1 MIKMN
6 DYEWMTEDQRECYR
20 MLCVLYDGPHHLPYK
35 KVKPCGEGIA
45 ISVNAGIATYDFDL
59 LTRAVFMAHDRC
71 IRLEI
76 GSSGP
81 GLIKLIFHRR
91 HRRTGPGWN
100 RHPDLDEA
108 VKAWKDGKK

>member
-1 MIKMN
+1 MN
-6 DYEWMTEDQRECYR
+6 DYEWMTEDQRDCYR
-20 MLCVLYDGPHHLPYK
+20 MLCDLYDWPHHLPYPN
-35 KVKPCGEGIA
+35 VKPCEEGIA
-45 ISVNAGIATYDFDL
+45 ISVSAGVATYDVGL
-59 LTRAVFMAHDRC
+59 LTRAVFMAHDRG

-81 GLIKLIFHRR
+81 GLIELILHRR
-91 HRRTGPGWN
+91 RRRTGPTWD